1 MLLIIYLSFSCH
13 EGTGFAASFTA
24 PDAAIIVVDD
34 FLMNLKVVKGLFS
47 PYGT

>member
-1 MLLIIYLSFSCH
+1 MLLITYLSFSYH